1 MYADNEARRRLL
13 GEVDVYGQKSA
24 LLFFEEH
31 EAYTKDC
38 APLFFRYPRSTPPNK
53 ILLLKKNLACTADC
67 ALLLGARKF

>member
-1 MYADNEARRRLL
+1 MVDAKNGSKELDYSVVVSNPYVCTTIQGWVYADSEARRRLL

-38 APLFFRYPRSTPPNK
+38 APLFFR
-53 ILLLKKNLACTADC
+53 
-67 ALLLGARKF
+67 